1 MYKKII
7 TFLLLIFSI
16 ICYSEKISQ
25 NSEICE
31 YFRDK
36 ESKKKFNPYTGKTNI
51 KLKNGVYK
59 CLNAD
64 ASFKII
70 VWRYFWADNIDIYGT
85 LTIEVKNGIMTKF
98 ESIDEK
104 NGELLFSA
112 TYNGY
117 GPNGEM
123 YISKG
128 FALNYNSNSRKLN
141 YKDGKLFGD
150 ILEYYDNG
158 KLYRK
163 SHLVKKNNYHPF
175 DTPDD
180 FNDYI
185 DYYEIY
191 DINTGEILKKENL
204 FNKTG
209 TIWDYDSKSGKLYI
223 ESHLVNGKIVFQ
235 REYKEDGTV
244 AREYNY
250 KK

>member
-1 MYKKII
+1 M
-7 TFLLLIFSI
+7 IFSI
-16 ICYSEKISQ
+16 ICYSERISQ

-36 ESKKKFNPYTGKTNI
+36 ESKKNFNPYTGKTNI

-70 VWRYFWADNIDIYGT
+70 VWRYFWADNIDINGT

-98 ESIDEK
+98 ETIDEK

-112 TYNGY
+112 TYNRY

-141 YKDGKLFGD
+141 YKDGKPFGD

-163 SHLVKKNNYHPF
+163 SHLVKKIIIIHL
-175 DTPDD
+175 THQM
-180 FNDYI
+180 
-185 DYYEIY
+185 
-191 DINTGEILKKENL
+191 ILIIISIITKYM
-204 FNKTG
+204 
-209 TIWDYDSKSGKLYI
+209 I
-223 ESHLVNGKIVFQ
+223 
-235 REYKEDGTV
+235 
-244 AREYNY
+244 
-250 KK
+250 